1 MALSNLKNRIAEL
14 PDTPGVYFFRG
25 EMDEILYIGKAT
37 SLKNRVQSYLS
48 NDLIISRGERIV
60 KMTQEIESVTFEK
73 TDSVLEALVL
83 EAHLIKKHRPKYNV
97 LEKDDKSYNFVVIT
111 KEPSP
116 RVLIKRGRD
125 ILSGK
130 IDFKIAKSFGPFTQ
144 GKNLKE
150 GVKIIRK
157 IFPFRDKC
165 IPEKNGRPCFNY
177 QIGLCPGMCAGK
189 ISEKEYKKHIRHIVL
204 FFEGKKKK
212 LLSVLNSEMKKS
224 AKALDF
230 ENAEKIK
237 RQVFA
242 LNHIN
247 DVSLISE
254 DLLVKAGASGY
265 RIEGY
270 DIAHMGGKDL
280 VGVMTVIE
288 NGEVQK
294 NEYRKFKIKGG
305 TGNNDTA
312 ALKEVLE
319 RRLAHDEWPYPK
331 LIVIDG
337 GLAQINIA
345 KKVIADNGFAIPI
358 VSVVKNEFHKAKD
371 ILGDK
376 KHISENESS
385 ILLVNSE
392 AHRFAIAFHRKN
404 RNSSFL

>member
-60 KMTQEIESVTFEK
+60 KMTQEIENITFEK

-111 KEPSP
+111 KEPFP
-116 RVLIKRGRD
+116 RVIIKRGRD

-165 IPEKNGRPCFNY
+165 IPEKNGRSCFNY

-212 LLSVLNSEMKKS
+212 LLSSLNSEMKKS
-224 AKALDF
+224 AKAQDF
-230 ENAEKIK
+230 ENAERIK

-254 DLLVKAGASGY
+254 DLLEKAGASEY

-319 RRLAHDEWPYPK
+319 RRLAHDEWQYPK

-337 GLAQINIA
+337 GLAQINTA
-345 KKVIADNGFAIPI
+345 KKVIADNGFAIPV

-371 ILGDK
+371 ILGNK

-392 AHRFAIAFHRKN
+392 AHRFAIAFHRKK